1 MFEDALLESSPRRAS
16 VLRRNHYL
24 ISMFAGTLFFAQ
36 GLYLLPLLLLLADRR
51 ALFVTSAMLG
61 VAATLTTLMLCY
73 VGVDARQQ
81 DLRAWPWLGIALL
94 LNLPGFLVYLV
105 YSAWKSGDWK
115 RAAIP
120 LAYVTESLLVGVMV
134 LVPLIYTQALPTQS
148 LLISFHVTPPRGRP
162 AGQPAPQ
169 PTPIPHHPR
178 PNMLTAPI
186 HIPDHVAMVVEP
198 PAPPQTNSSPVG
210 PYIEGA
216 QTGPGSGNDF
226 IVGSAPWATEQPPPP
241 PPTPAQQPAATKLVR
256 ISCGV
261 IAAKGLYQPPPE
273 YPQLAKLAHIEGTVV
288 LEAIIGI
295 DGTINNLKII
305 RGQPLLA
312 RAALDAVKVW
322 RYQPT
327 LLNGE
332 SVEVL
337 TEIDVNFK
345 LGE

>member
-16 VLRRNHYL
+16 VLCRIHYL
-24 ISMFAGTLFFAQ
+24 LSIVAGTLFFAQ
-36 GLYLLPLLLLLADRR
+36 GLYLLPLLLLFADRR

-61 VAATLTTLMLCY
+61 VAATLTMLMLCY

-81 DLRAWPWLGIALL
+81 DLRAWPWLGVALL

-162 AGQPAPQ
+162 PGQPAAQ

-186 HIPDHVAMVVEP
+186 RIPDHIAVVVEP
-198 PAPPQTNSSPVG
+198 PMPPQPSNLASG

-216 QTGPGSGNDF
+216 QTGPGPGNDF
-226 IVGSAPWATEQPPPP
+226 IVGSVPWATEQPPPP
-241 PPTPAQQPAATKLVR
+241 PPTPPHKSSVPRTVR
-256 ISCGV
+256 MGGDV
-261 IAAKGLYQPPPE
+261 IAAHGLFLPPPP
-273 YPQLAKLAHIEGTVV
+273 YPPLAKIAHIQGTVV

-295 DGTINNLKII
+295 DGTINDLKVVK
-305 RGQPLLA
+305 GQPMLA
-312 RAALDAVKVW
+312 RAALDAVKAW

-332 SVEVL
+332 PVEVL

-345 LGE
+345 LDE